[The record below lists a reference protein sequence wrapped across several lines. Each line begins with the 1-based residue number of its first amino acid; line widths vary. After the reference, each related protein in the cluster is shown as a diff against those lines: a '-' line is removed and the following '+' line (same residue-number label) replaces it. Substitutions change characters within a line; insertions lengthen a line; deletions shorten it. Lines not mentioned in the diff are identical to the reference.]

1 MLKRFV
7 GCAALAVMLGLFS
20 SGCGIFDTDVPTE
33 DLQPVPE
40 AIDDPNGGNASLN
53 GNDFNSGNPYGGSGA
68 IGGPGVG
75 EWGEGAEQGSAIGAD
90 ADGWVPADPT
100 GNRLN
105 MPIIYFAYD
114 SDVLV
119 PSETANL
126 DRIAAYMSDKPE
138 LGLLVEGHC
147 DQRGT
152 EEYNRALGER
162 RANAIRAYLAGKG
175 LADTRMKTISYGED
189 KPAVEGNNEEAWRQN
204 RRGVPVP
211 MRMPRR

>member
-7 GCAALAVMLGLFS
+7 GCAALAAMLGLFS
-20 SGCGIFDTDVPTE
+20 AGCGIFDTDVPTE

-40 AIDDPNGGNASLN
+40 AVDDPNGGNVPLN
-53 GNDFNSGNPYGGSGA
+53 GGDFSGENPYDLTNGGNSGAGDWAPGA
-68 IGGPGVG
+68 DSSSL
-75 EWGEGAEQGSAIGAD
+75 AGAD
-90 ADGWVPADPT
+90 ADGWVLADPT

-138 LGLLVEGHC
+138 LGLLIEGHC